1 MGRFNLALDSAYVV
15 QAMRLSPQNADR
27 VKLKLYL
34 SVAVIVLHLLALFAL
49 MRWTS
54 QPVQARLAAG
64 DSETVVVLE
73 SESTEPDSPPAP
85 EPVAQAP
92 VPKTPTPTP
101 TPKVIHP
108 TPVRVT
114 QPLPV
119 RDHRVPAE
127 QMVSSPAS
135 TASSQ
140 VSGVQSN
147 TASSSSSSSGSGAGQ
162 GSTQGA
168 GTASVAECST
178 LVGFNR
184 RYPGLLQQNSTV
196 LLHMTRNANGSVSTV
211 SLARSS
217 GDSALD
223 QFALNS
229 ARNARFKAN
238 AGCAQRAFN
247 LPILFKAR

>member
-1 MGRFNLALDSAYVV
+1 MERFNLALDSAYVV

-101 TPKVIHP
+101 KVIHP

-119 RDHRVPAE
+119 RDQRVPAE
-127 QMVSSPAS
+127 QMVSSSAS

-178 LVGFNR
+178 WVGFNR
-184 RYPGLLQQNSTV
+184 RYPGVLQQNSTV
-196 LLHMTRNANGSVSTV
+196 LLHMTRNANGSVSAA

-217 GDSALD
+217 GDAALD

-247 LPILFKAR
+247 LPILFKAK

>member
-54 QPVQARLAAG
+54 QPVQAHLAAG
-64 DSETVVVLE
+64 ERETVVVLE
-73 SESTEPDSPPAP
+73 SESTELDSPPVP
-85 EPVAQAP
+85 EPVAQAL
-92 VPKTPTPTP
+92 VPKTPTP
-101 TPKVIHP
+101 KVINP

-119 RDHRVPAE
+119 RDQRVPAA
-127 QMVSSPAS
+127 QMVSSTASSASSQASSVQSS
-135 TASSQ
+135 TASSSTSSN
-140 VSGVQSN
+140 SGTGQ
-147 TASSSSSSSGSGAGQ
+147 ASA
-162 GSTQGA
+162 QGA
-168 GTASVAECST
+168 GGAASVAECST

-184 RYPGLLQQNSTV
+184 RYPGLLRQNSTV
-196 LLHMTRNANGSVSTV
+196 LLYMTRNANGSVSAV

>member
-15 QAMRLSPQNADR
+15 QAMRLSSQNADR
-27 VKLKLYL
+27 VKLKLSL
-34 SVAVIVLHLLALFAL
+34 SVAVIVLHLLGLFAL
-49 MRWTS
+49 MRWTN
-54 QPVQARLAAG
+54 QPVQAHLAAG
-64 DSETVVVLE
+64 ASETVVVLE
-73 SESTEPDSPPAP
+73 SESSGSDSPPAP
-85 EPVAQAP
+85 EPSVQTPAAKAPAPKLLNP
-92 VPKTPTPTP
+92 VPTR
-101 TPKVIHP
+101 I
-108 TPVRVT
+108 T

-119 RDHRVPAE
+119 RDPRVPAA
-127 QMVSSPAS
+127 QLVSS
-135 TASSQ
+135 TASSASAQ
-140 VSGVQSN
+140 ASGVDSS
-147 TASSSSSSSGSGAGQ
+147 TASSSTSSNSGTGQ
-162 GSTQGA
+162 ASAQGA
-168 GTASVAECST
+168 GGAASVAECST

-184 RYPGLLQQNSTV
+184 RYPGLLRQNSTV
-196 LLHMTRNANGSVSTV
+196 LLHMTRNANGSVSAV

>member
-27 VKLKLYL
+27 VKLKLAL

-64 DSETVVVLE
+64 TSETVVVLE
-73 SESTEPDSPPAP
+73 SDSAEPDSPPAP

-92 VPKTPTPTP
+92 VAKTP

-119 RDHRVPAE
+119 RDQRVPAE
-127 QMVSSPAS
+127 QMVSSSAS

-140 VSGVQSN
+140 ASSVQSN

-184 RYPGLLQQNSTV
+184 RYPGLLRQNSTV
-196 LLHMTRNANGSVSTV
+196 LLHMTRNANGSVSAV

-217 GDSALD
+217 GDAALD

-247 LPILFKAR
+247 LPILF

>member
-1 MGRFNLALDSAYVV
+1 M
-15 QAMRLSPQNADR
+15 
-27 VKLKLYL
+27 
-34 SVAVIVLHLLALFAL
+34 
-49 MRWTS
+49 
-54 QPVQARLAAG
+54 AAG
-64 DSETVVVLE
+64 ERETVVVLE
-73 SESTEPDSPPAP
+73 SESTELDSPPVP
-85 EPVAQAP
+85 EPVAQAL
-92 VPKTPTPTP
+92 VPKTPTP
-101 TPKVIHP
+101 KVINP

-119 RDHRVPAE
+119 RDQRVPAA
-127 QMVSSPAS
+127 QMVSSTASSASSQASSVQSSTAS
-135 TASSQ
+135 TATSSNS
-140 VSGVQSN
+140 SGV
-147 TASSSSSSSGSGAGQ
+147 GQ
-162 GSTQGA
+162 GSMQGA

-184 RYPGLLQQNSTV
+184 RYPGLLRQNSTV
-196 LLHMTRNANGSVSTV
+196 LLYMTRNANGSVSAV

>member
-85 EPVAQAP
+85 EPVTQAP
-92 VPKTPTPTP
+92 VSKTP
-101 TPKVIHP
+101 TPKVINP

-119 RDHRVPAE
+119 RDQRVPAE
-127 QMVSSPAS
+127 QMVSSSAS

-184 RYPGLLQQNSTV
+184 RYPGLLRQNSTV